1 MHERID
7 KAKKMKKYQEKS
19 KRLTT
24 MIMSKR
30 WEIFRQNREIKRL
43 EMEKLDSEMRRR
55 VIWVT

>member
-7 KAKKMKKYQEKS
+7 KAKKIKKYQERS